1 MTNGA
6 GGSIPVAPV
15 NRAFWTLLV
24 ALFVNK
30 MGTMVV
36 PFLAFYLKSRRGM
49 SESEAA
55 ALVGLL
61 GMGGLIGA
69 PLGGWCADRFG
80 RKPTILCGLLGASL
94 SMGAMPFCPTARG
107 LAVLVVSMAVCADLL
122 RPAAAAAVADLA
134 PPALRARAFGV
145 FRAAMNLGF
154 GAGAL
159 LGGLLASRS
168 YPALFLIDAA
178 TGLLAFALVLLF
190 VVETRPERARVPA
203 TLTSPPPPLRAPV
216 GRFAL
221 LCGLSFLV
229 FTVSVQFMS
238 NFPLSLERR
247 GVTEKAFGFL
257 IVLNTAWVVVAQI
270 PVSLAAGRARISDA
284 LALGAACYGLGYCL
298 AAFSVAPF
306 VLAACVTIFTLGEM
320 LFFPMAATYVAQI
333 APVASR
339 GRWMGLFNMT
349 HGFAFLLAPSAGA
362 LLLTRAGDRALWLAA
377 PLIGMLAALGFLLQG
392 RLAARLDRA

>member
-1 MTNGA
+1 L
-6 GGSIPVAPV
+6 
-15 NRAFWTLLV
+15 NRAYWTLLF

-30 MGTMVV
+30 LGTMVV

-61 GMGGLIGA
+61 GLGGLMGA
-69 PLGGWCADRFG
+69 PLGGWCADRIG
-80 RKPTILCGLLGASL
+80 RKPTILCGLLGSSL
-94 SMGAMPFCPTARG
+94 SMGAMPFCLSAQG
-107 LAVLVVSMAVCADLL
+107 LAFLVVAMAVCSDLL

-134 PPALRARAFGV
+134 PPALRARAFGI
-145 FRAAMNLGF
+145 FRASMNLGF

-178 TGLLAFALVLLF
+178 TGLLAFSLVVLF
-190 VVETRPERARVPA
+190 VVETRPAGVAASAPARATA
-203 TLTSPPPPLRAPV
+203 PPPPPRAPV

-229 FTVSVQFMS
+229 FMVSVQYMS

-247 GVTEKAFGFL
+247 GVTERAFGFL
-257 IVLNTAWVVVAQI
+257 IVLNTGWVVVAQI
-270 PVSLAAGRARISDA
+270 PVSILAGRARIADA
-284 LALGAACYGLGYCL
+284 LALGAACYGLGYGL

-306 VLAACVTIFTLGEM
+306 VLVACVTIFTLGEM
-320 LFFPMAATYVAQI
+320 LFFPMAAVYVAQL

-349 HGFAFLLAPSAGA
+349 HGLAFLLAPSAGA
-362 LLLTRAGDRALWLAA
+362 LVLTRAGDRALWLAA
-377 PLIGMLAALGFLLQG
+377 PLLGLVAALGFLLSG
-392 RLAARLDRA
+392 RLSARVSRG